1 MLVWLLD
8 FFFPSIQ
15 ASDEEAFQHARKMI
29 IAQLQ
34 SITYNEYL
42 PAILGPDNGIR
53 NYTGYK
59 EDVDAGISTEFST
72 VAFRLVWKQFHIS
85 SMLLLYSGRSPVSV
99 YSRDICQVQYQ
110 E

>member
-1 MLVWLLD
+1 MI
-8 FFFPSIQ
+8 FFPSIQ

-42 PAILGPDNGIR
+42 PAILGPDNGIQ

-72 VAFRLVWKQFHIS
+72 VAFRLVWK
-85 SMLLLYSGRSPVSV
+85 
-99 YSRDICQVQYQ
+99 
-110 E
+110 